1 MRKNVMV
8 VDDDQEM
15 LLSLKDGLEKY
26 DETLS
31 VLMAGDGLVALEK
44 LKENS
49 VSLVVADLK
58 MPRMDGLS
66 LMTKMNQ
73 HYPDI
78 PVIVITGYST
88 PETETLAQKGGAAG
102 YVEKPFMVND
112 LAGQIQAVLENSA
125 DGGTLNNVSSGMFLQ
140 LMEMEE
146 RTCTIRL
153 TENASGRQGV
163 LFFKEGELL
172 DARLNGLRAESAA
185 YEIFSWEEVS
195 LSIQN
200 VCPVKEKRIQMD
212 LQAILLEAMR
222 RKDEQDDTR
231 KQAVSAK
238 VKEDALDVIQ
248 GEKQGTESFTE
259 KIRAGLKEV
268 LGDRGARA
276 DIYQDPS
283 WDGTMVEIARA
294 GALFDAGDLRVGY
307 VSRNEAKDFIL
318 LPGQDKTTVIS
329 VNRKCPRDRLME
341 ILGERMP

>member
-1 MRKNVMV
+1 MIKNVMV

-15 LLSLKDGLEKY
+15 LLSLKDGLEQY

-31 VLMAGDGLVALEK
+31 VVMAGDGMVALEK
-44 LKENS
+44 LKEKA
-49 VSLVVADLK
+49 VSLVVADIK

-66 LMTKMNQ
+66 LMTEMNR

-78 PVIVITGYST
+78 PVLIMTGYST
-88 PETETLAQKGGAAG
+88 PETEHLAQQGGAVG
-102 YVEKPFMVND
+102 YVEKPFMIND
-112 LAGQIQAVLENSA
+112 LAGKIQSLLENAA

-153 TENASGRQGV
+153 TENLSGKQGV
-163 LFFKEGELL
+163 LFFKEGDLL
-172 DARLNGLRAESAA
+172 DARINGLRAESAA

-200 VCPVKEKRIQMD
+200 VCPVKEKRIQSD

-222 RKDEQDDTR
+222 LKDEQDDTR
-231 KQAVSAK
+231 KKTLSATLQA
-238 VKEDALDVIQ
+238 DALDGVRRDI
-248 GEKQGTESFTE
+248 GSPESFTE
-259 KIRAGLKEV
+259 KIRAGLREV
-268 LGDRGARA
+268 LGERGVKE

-294 GALFDAGDLRVGY
+294 GACFDAGDLRVGY
-307 VSRNEAKDFIL
+307 VSKNQAKDFIL
-318 LPGQDKTTVIS
+318 LPGQDKTTVIT
-329 VNRKCPRDRLME
+329 VDRKCPRDRLME
-341 ILGERMP
+341 ILVEMR

>member
-31 VLMAGDGLVALEK
+31 VMMAGDGLVALEK
-44 LKENS
+44 LKENA

-66 LMTKMNQ
+66 LMTEMNR

-88 PETETLAQKGGAAG
+88 PETEYLAQKGGAAG

-112 LAGQIQAVLENSA
+112 LAGQIQSVLEDSA

-153 TENASGRQGV
+153 TENVSGRQGV

-200 VCPVKEKRIQMD
+200 VCPVKDKIIESD
-212 LQAILLEAMR
+212 LRAILLEAMR
-222 RKDEQDDTR
+222 LKDEQEDTR
-231 KQAVSAK
+231 KQAVSET
-238 VKEDALDVIQ
+238 VKEEALEGVQ
-248 GEKQGTESFTE
+248 SEKQGPESFTE
-259 KIRAGLKEV
+259 KIRAGLKDV
-268 LGDRGARA
+268 LGGRA
-276 DIYQDPS
+276 AQADVYQDPS
-283 WDGTMVEIARA
+283 WDGIMVEIARA
-294 GALFDAGDLRVGY
+294 GALFDAGELKVGY
-307 VSRNEAKDFIL
+307 VSKHQAKDFML
-318 LPGQDKTTVIS
+318 LPGQDKTTVIT
-329 VNRKCPRDRLME
+329 VDRKCPRDRLME
-341 ILGERMP
+341 ILGERA